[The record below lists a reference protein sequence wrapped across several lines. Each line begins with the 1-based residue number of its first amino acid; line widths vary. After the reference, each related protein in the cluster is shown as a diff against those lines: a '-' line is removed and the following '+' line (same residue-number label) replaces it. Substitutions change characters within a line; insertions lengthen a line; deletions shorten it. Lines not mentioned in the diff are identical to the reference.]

1 VAPQRGFSTWLLNG
15 ASPWAPFAARFSQ
28 TTVWSALELSQRL
41 QGLLIG
47 IHPCYLCGLC
57 PHATRRGFSTEAYPG
72 FDGRRQSPT
81 LNSGPIPS
89 SRLLISS
96 LPPCSV
102 ISMPVVNFS
111 PLVWQLCHHQLPVIQ
126 TTLVVISVPSKC
138 SNHSDRIWKSSTHL
152 KFQHTTSL
160 FTNLSGIVDDPTT
173 SPTLVSLAQPS
184 SAITPSH
191 SLPSVLFTIAI
202 WPVETCRKMSLAAQN
217 EATANFH
224 TIYHFVVIKRE
235 LAHFFGNTPH
245 PQQHALIDSPLCR
258 PHYYPPQSPSSTAL
272 GISTGANCFSLSSV
286 PALTSDSP
294 TTRDSTSPSH

>member
-1 VAPQRGFSTWLLNG
+1 VAPQRGSSTWLLNV
-15 ASPWAPFAARFSQ
+15 AP
-28 TTVWSALELSQRL
+28 QRGSSTWL
-41 QGLLIG
+41 LDVAPQRGSSTGLLHG
-47 IHPCYLCGLC
+47 LHSQPASLKLLYGRHLNYLKDYRGSSLEFILAISAGSVHMLLDEASRRR
-57 PHATRRGFSTEAYPG
+57 PTRDSMVVAKVQHSTLDP
-72 FDGRRQSPT
+72 S
-81 LNSGPIPS
+81 PS

-160 FTNLSGIVDDPTT
+160 FTNLSGIVDDPAT

-224 TIYHFVVIKRE
+224 TIYHFAVIKRE
-235 LAHFFGNTPH
+235 LETWGTRQPH
-245 PQQHALIDSPLCR
+245 SGDLGPQRLE
-258 PHYYPPQSPSSTAL
+258 Y
-272 GISTGANCFSLSSV
+272 GG
-286 PALTSDSP
+286 
-294 TTRDSTSPSH
+294 